1 MVFFAQKRWIAQ
13 MTGMIRGLARW
24 LRYALRSVYLA
35 HKNRVGDKGTRTFS
49 FSFFKGP
56 RDIFLTN
63 LCHFSHFSS
72 FQFIHIA
79 ITQL

>member
-1 MVFFAQKRWIAQ
+1 
-13 MTGMIRGLARW
+13 MTGIIRGLARW
-24 LRYALRSVYLA
+24 LPFALCSVYLA

-49 FSFFKGP
+49 SLFFKGP
-56 RDIFLTN
+56 RDVFLTK

-72 FQFIHIA
+72 FQLIHIA